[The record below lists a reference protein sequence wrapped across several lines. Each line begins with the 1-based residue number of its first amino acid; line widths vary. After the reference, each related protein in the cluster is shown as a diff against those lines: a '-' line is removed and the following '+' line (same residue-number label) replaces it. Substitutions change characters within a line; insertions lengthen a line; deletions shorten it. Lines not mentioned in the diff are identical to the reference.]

1 MAQPTYCSL
10 GCGFV
15 GRADTMVTHIKQR
28 CPKRI
33 VACPNFCGLQLG
45 LHLVPEH
52 VKSKCPK
59 RKVSFFLSFNCS
71 LSLFLSLSLSL
82 SLSSPHTHTHTHT
95 HTHRYDAEIH
105 IMDVIGPEILRRYKL
120 T

>member
-71 LSLFLSLSLSL
+71 LSLSLSL
-82 SLSSPHTHTHTHT
+82 SLSSPHTHT